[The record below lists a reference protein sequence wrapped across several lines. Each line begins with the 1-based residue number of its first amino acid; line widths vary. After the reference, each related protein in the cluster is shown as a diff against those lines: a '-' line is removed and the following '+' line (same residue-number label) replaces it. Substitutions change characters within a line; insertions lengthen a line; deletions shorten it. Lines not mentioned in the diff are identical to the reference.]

1 MLTTIVVLP
10 LLLAPP
16 DPANAEDYAAE
27 GEAYL
32 KAAETAERP
41 LDVLLSA
48 HTSFDS
54 AYLVDEDAGYLCR
67 ALDVTG
73 RALRF
78 GAFADEQER
87 KFWEETR
94 DEDLGRLRNDA
105 VKNQRDN
112 CRFAAGGSPA
122 APRVALIDADGPSPA
137 RRPAPTPDAGQEPR
151 EPSIRWPG
159 PQEPSRAEKRRWRAH
174 TAAGTVL
181 TTAGL
186 GLLGVLT
193 GVLVL
198 ERRWIGEMRGLVG
211 TAQAEGRPFTVDEHR
226 RFGELR
232 DDVFRGADVAIGVG
246 VAGLATLGTGVAL
259 LATRK
264 KARTR
269 GYSFRP
275 YGGPLGAGAVL
286 RLKF

>member
-1 MLTTIVVLP
+1 MLTILALP
-10 LLLAPP
+10 LLLLAPATP
-16 DPANAEDYAAE
+16 TAADLAAE
-27 GEAYL
+27 GDAYL
-32 KAAETAERP
+32 KAAETADHP
-41 LDVLLSA
+41 LDVLVDA
-48 HTSFDS
+48 HASFDS
-54 AYLVDEDAGYLCR
+54 AYLVGHDAHHLCR
-67 ALDVTG
+67 ALDVAEL
-73 RALRF
+73 ALQSET
-78 GAFADEQER
+78 FAGDEER
-87 KFWEETR
+87 QSWEETR
-94 DEDLGRLRNDA
+94 EEDLDRLRQDA
-105 VKNQRDN
+105 ATTGRGN
-112 CRFAAGGSPA
+112 CRFAGKPA
-122 APRVALIDADGPSPA
+122 APRVSMIDPDGALPRMPEPA
-137 RRPAPTPDAGQEPR
+137 AQVEDSAAP
-151 EPSIRWPG
+151 PG
-159 PQEPSRAEKRRWRAH
+159 PVGRGDVRRWRAH

-198 ERRWIGEMRGLVG
+198 ERRWIGEMRGIVG
-211 TAQAEGRPFTVDEHR
+211 TAQAEGRLFTVDEHR

-264 KARTR
+264 KARAR
-269 GYSFRP
+269 GYSFQP